1 MSPLPRRQWLA
12 LLGATA
18 LALLTG
24 CVSGPALPPAQW
36 VRLPAMPAAP
46 LPAPAQAS
54 ADVWQLVLPLDVPGY
69 LERDALLVP
78 QGAAGLQP
86 LAGVRWAEPL
96 RDAVPRL
103 LRQDLATLL
112 GTTVWVNPLP
122 PGVQPTR
129 QLRIEL
135 LQLDVA
141 PGRSGVTLHARWSV
155 ADPQGRTPARSGEAR
170 ISQPAT
176 ATDADALV
184 LAHRAALARLAEA
197 IAS

>member
-1 MSPLPRRQWLA
+1 MSPTPRRQ
-12 LLGATA
+12 A
-18 LALLTG
+18 LALLVAAAAALAG
-24 CVSGPALPPAQW
+24 CVGDPILPPVQW
-36 VRLPAMPAAP
+36 VRLPAEPPAP

-54 ADVWQLVLPLDVPGY
+54 AAVWQLVLPLDVPGY

-103 LRQDLATLL
+103 LRQDLAALQ
-112 GTTVWVNPLP
+112 GTPIWVNPLP

-129 QLRIEL
+129 QLRVEL
-135 LQLDVA
+135 LQFDVT
-141 PGRSGVTLHARWSV
+141 PGRTGVLLHARWSL
-155 ADPQGRTPARSGEAR
+155 ADPQGRSPARSGEAR
-170 ISQPAT
+170 INQPAT
-176 ATDADALV
+176 TPDADALV
-184 LAHRAALARLAEA
+184 LAHRAALAQLAQA